1 MDFLQ
6 SSFGNKQ
13 SQDELNKYLMYLK
26 KQKDSKLPA
35 LQDNQ
40 NIDPNLD
47 IMLNRD
53 ITSPDYRKVPIEF
66 PQTPSTVKET
76 PKSNALTDR
85 QKFAKTLGISEQTL
99 NSLDAN
105 TTDLSKGIDAL
116 TAGKDLSAF
125 MNVNAPSKTI
135 KAGTP
140 PTDAQAIAPAGTTTT
155 GQPTKSQ
162 DIATRTTAPAGTES
176 PKPQEDEFGNRM
188 AATAVGNILGS
199 LGAGLAGYSPT
210 SVNQMFQG
218 LYGQLMQ
225 RQKEKEERDPNSV
238 VSKNYRDMIQPY
250 IPKGINLEGK
260 SAFDLKQTVPYMIS
274 QAEREADR
282 QFKAGESAK
291 DRASMERRFKDAY
304 GYKVDERQKK
314 REDKVFGEL
323 TKGAQE
329 IYDVNEARGLLK
341 DIQEMKSIISKRSPA
356 SLTAGRARGIFGIG
370 GDPFGFED
378 VDIKRLETI
387 KTGLI
392 NKLVKD
398 SGESGALSQADKQG
412 FEKGFVAVN
421 SGNLNAYLTAIEN
434 RIEQTR
440 QNRMDKF
447 NKKIQSANKQYN
459 TNYNVGDFID
469 SFDATP
475 EVEQKANG
483 IPKFELKL

>member
-1 MDFLQ
+1 M
-6 SSFGNKQ
+6 
-13 SQDELNKYLMYLK
+13 
-26 KQKDSKLPA
+26 
-35 LQDNQ
+35 
-40 NIDPNLD
+40 
-47 IMLNRD
+47 
-53 ITSPDYRKVPIEF
+53 
-66 PQTPSTVKET
+66 
-76 PKSNALTDR
+76 
-85 QKFAKTLGISEQTL
+85 
-99 NSLDAN
+99 
-105 TTDLSKGIDAL
+105 
-116 TAGKDLSAF
+116 
-125 MNVNAPSKTI
+125 
-135 KAGTP
+135 
-140 PTDAQAIAPAGTTTT
+140 
-155 GQPTKSQ
+155 
-162 DIATRTTAPAGTES
+162 ATGTES

-250 IPKGINLEGK
+250 LPKGVNLEGK

-282 QFKAGESAK
+282 QFKASESAK

-304 GYKVDERQKK
+304 SYKVDERQKK

-387 KTGLI
+387 KTGFI

-398 SGESGALSQADKQG
+398 SGESGALSQADKIG
-412 FEKGFVAVN
+412 FEKGFTAVN

-440 QNRMDKF
+440 QDRINKF
-447 NKKIQSANKQYN
+447 NKRIQSANKQYG
-459 TNYNVGDFID
+459 TNYNAGDFID
-469 SFDATP
+469 SFDTTP
-475 EVEQKANG
+475 QVEQKANE
-483 IPKFELKL
+483 IPKFDLKL

>member
-1 MDFLQ
+1 MDFFQ
-6 SSFGNKQ
+6 SSLGNKQ
-13 SQDELNKYLMYLK
+13 YQDELNKYLMNLK

-35 LQDNQ
+35 SKAMN
-40 NIDPNLD
+40 DPKYENYSKNVLAVNKGVPFETQMQFPEM
-47 IMLNRD
+47 IEYYGGNP
-53 ITSPDYRKVPIEF
+53 ITSMGGRGIEKKQDVKKQIKAEAKMVQADPLIF
-66 PQTPSTVKET
+66 PEGYVEPGFLDTISDKYDNFKKNLSNMFSTSE
-76 PKSNALTDR
+76 P
-85 QKFAKTLGISEQTL
+85 AKT
-99 NSLDAN
+99 
-105 TTDLSKGIDAL
+105 
-116 TAGKDLSAF
+116 
-125 MNVNAPSKTI
+125 
-135 KAGTP
+135 
-140 PTDAQAIAPAGTTTT
+140 GTTAT
-155 GQPTKSQ
+155 GQPAKSQ
-162 DIATRTTAPAGTES
+162 DMATGTES

-250 IPKGINLEGK
+250 LPKGVNLEGK

-282 QFKAGESAK
+282 QFKASESAK

-304 GYKVDERQKK
+304 SYKVDERQKK

-398 SGESGALSQADKQG
+398 SGESGALSQADKIG
-412 FEKGFVAVN
+412 FEKGFTAVN

-440 QNRMDKF
+440 QDRINKF
-447 NKKIQSANKQYN
+447 NKRIQSANKQYG
-459 TNYNVGDFID
+459 TDYNAGDFID

-475 EVEQKANG
+475 QVEQKANE